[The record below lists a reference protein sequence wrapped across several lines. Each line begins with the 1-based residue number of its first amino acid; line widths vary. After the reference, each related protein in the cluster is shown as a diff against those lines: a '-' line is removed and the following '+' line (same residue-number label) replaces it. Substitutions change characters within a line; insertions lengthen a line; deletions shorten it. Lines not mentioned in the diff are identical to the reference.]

1 MGDLSGFGDLPRP
14 PLRARTFKI
23 IDFDNFNQVMEE
35 LNPRAVFK
43 ISSSAIPGQIDI
55 NLVFRSIEDF
65 EPESL
70 VHRVPLLASLKNSRE
85 PEAAQQLALY
95 LDLILHAPEF
105 QQLEA
110 TWRALWY
117 FVSRTESSSQM
128 LIKFV
133 DVTKRE
139 LAKDLLRAP
148 EPDQSWLFKAV
159 YEEPYGQF
167 AAPPFGLLVGNF
179 DFGPSPDD
187 VELLDKLGTVANLC
201 HAPFI
206 AGAAPQILGLEN
218 FSEMANPR
226 DLLKIVESE
235 QYARWRAFRETENA
249 RYVALALPRMLLRS
263 PYGMRPDVLGEYH
276 HVEEVRSSENLLW
289 GNAAFAFATCV
300 ANAFTRY
307 GWCGAIRGV
316 EGGGLVEGL
325 PTWVSQEEERD
336 LRSGIEA
343 MITDRRE
350 KELADLGFLP
360 LVQIKNTD
368 LAVFFT
374 ASSCCR
380 PKRYDND
387 AASANSRLMCQ
398 LSYVLTG
405 ARFMHYVKVIARDRI
420 GSYTTRGQ
428 WERQLNRWVA
438 SYVTSD
444 DQASPAIRAKFPLR
458 EARIDVAE
466 DPGKPGSYRVVAF
479 LRPYFQLE
487 ELSVSLRIVGR
498 IP

>member
-1 MGDLSGFGDLPRP
+1 M
-14 PLRARTFKI
+14 
-23 IDFDNFNQVMEE
+23 
-35 LNPRAVFK
+35 
-43 ISSSAIPGQIDI
+43 
-55 NLVFRSIEDF
+55 
-65 EPESL
+65 
-70 VHRVPLLASLKNSRE
+70 
-85 PEAAQQLALY
+85 
-95 LDLILHAPEF
+95 
-105 QQLEA
+105 
-110 TWRALWY
+110 
-117 FVSRTESSSQM
+117 
-128 LIKFV
+128 
-133 DVTKRE
+133 
-139 LAKDLLRAP
+139 
-148 EPDQSWLFKAV
+148 
-159 YEEPYGQF
+159 
-167 AAPPFGLLVGNF
+167 
-179 DFGPSPDD
+179 
-187 VELLDKLGTVANLC
+187 
-201 HAPFI
+201 
-206 AGAAPQILGLEN
+206 LGLQN

-226 DLLKIVESE
+226 HLLNIFGSE
-235 QYARWRAFRETENA
+235 QYTRWKAFRESENA

-263 PYGMRPDVLGEYH
+263 PYGMRPEVPGEYQ
-276 HVEEVRSSENLLW
+276 HVEEIRSSEDLLW

-307 GWCGAIRGV
+307 GWCGAIRGI

-325 PTWVSQEEERD
+325 PTWVSQDEERD

-343 MITDRRE
+343 IITDRRE

-368 LAVFFT
+368 RAVFFT

-405 ARFMHYVKVIARDRI
+405 ARFMHYVKVIARDRVGSYHARGEWERHLNRWI
-420 GSYTTRGQ
+420 GSY
-428 WERQLNRWVA
+428 VM
-438 SYVTSD
+438 SD
-444 DQASPAIRAKFPLR
+444 DQASPAIRAEDPLR

-466 DPGKPGSYRVVAF
+466 DPGKPGSYRVVTF